1 MPLGIGIDFE
11 HITHTPAYRSLE
23 TAPQIEIPIETITN
37 RLLDLFKRHGVQA
50 TFFVVSEFAERYPDL
65 IRTIADEGH
74 EIASH
79 TASHPSLTSVAS
91 AEKRAELQDSK
102 RTLEEI
108 TGRSVVG
115 FRAPTFQLD
124 DEVYS
129 LLAEEGYTYSSSVMP
144 SVPIPGFYS
153 NDFAFADPTRI
164 TTPTKELVELPLAV
178 SPGLRVPVSGAW
190 TRLLG
195 RTYTLTS
202 LRRLLAKECPVL
214 TYAHPW
220 EFTPLQDTPLPL
232 RNRLRTGE
240 WLFDAYDRL
249 LSLDANFGTV
259 SELVSEYEPKAEYV
273 VSDL

>member
-129 LLAEEGYTYSSSVMP
+129 LLAEEGYTYSSSVML

-195 RTYTLTS
+195 RTYTLAC
-202 LRRLLAKECPVL
+202 LRWLLTDERPVL